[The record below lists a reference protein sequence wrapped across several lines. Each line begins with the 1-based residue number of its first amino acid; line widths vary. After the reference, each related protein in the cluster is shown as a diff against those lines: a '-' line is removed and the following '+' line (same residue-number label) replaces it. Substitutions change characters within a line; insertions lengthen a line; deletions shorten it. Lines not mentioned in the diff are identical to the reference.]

1 MHLTLMSF
9 SFNVIPHLI
18 IIAVY
23 GNEMEGPIDR
33 WASIMCGI
41 AYFIYTTLDNMDGK
55 QARRT
60 GSGSPMGMMFDHGL
74 DSTTAVVVM
83 YQLGRIHNMGGGLLL
98 LIFIMMSSLSFYYFT
113 LEEYYLG
120 KLTLPMFSGPDDT
133 SVAISAVCF
142 LTAYLGSDYWL

>member
-1 MHLTLMSF
+1 
-9 SFNVIPHLI
+9 
-18 IIAVY
+18 
-23 GNEMEGPIDR
+23 
-33 WASIMCGI
+33 
-41 AYFIYTTLDNMDGK
+41 
-55 QARRT
+55 
-60 GSGSPMGMMFDHGL
+60 MMFDHGL

-98 LIFIMMSSLSFYYFT
+98 LIFIMMSSVPFYYFT

-142 LTAYLGSDYWL
+142 LTTYLGSDYWLQEHDFLGFGKMKSITFAISILFFYQQIASQFSIV